1 MAAII
6 LVIVSAGILTAG
18 HLLGWFDG
26 EKDVASLTGIRGIVT
41 MERSG
46 IRYTVEKEIPLRP
59 DDVLTVE
66 TGGSATVRIG
76 DSELVL
82 NAGATIQITNPAQKE
97 FSARIDSGEVFCRSK
112 SELTLSFAEQTLEL
126 KDVTALFSIRLGAQS
141 AGVLSGSVGS
151 ASAGQQINW
160 IGGKESLVPL
170 QKESL
175 NAFAIGCI
183 RETLK
188 AQPLCFSAGDLDMLE
203 ADRLAAE
210 QKELEA
216 QLNPTVHGSSTTP
229 GQDVSESSDP
239 LDPGTE
245 PPADTEPA
253 PAETEPAPAETEPPA
268 DIQSGPAET
277 KPAPSQTEPVSVET
291 APTPSQTEPD
301 PTETEPN
308 STCTIT
314 IRCDTILNNMNSLV
328 PDKAGLVPPD
338 GVLLYPTTVTF
349 SPGETVFDVLRRVCD
364 TAGIALEYEMS
375 VYGSYYV
382 EGIGGIYAF
391 DCGSESGWMYKVNE
405 WFPNYGCSDYILA
418 DGDNIVW
425 CYSCSGYGTDV
436 GAPAW

>member
-59 DDVLTVE
+59 DDVLTVG